1 MRKGSNWSAGYR
13 GDGLRGWKQVNG
25 SRVYYLY
32 DGMNA
37 VLEED
42 GSGKIVAEE
51 TFGPEGPL
59 ARSSGGR
66 VLLYTPDGQ
75 GNVSQQVDAGSGNV
89 VASYLFDGYGVRKVA
104 SNDPTASQ
112 DPYSG
117 YGGLEGY
124 YTDWGTGLCLLG
136 YRYYDVLSGRFLTR
150 DPIGFEGGIN
160 LYEYVNNAPVSERD
174 RDGLSILDC
183 LRVDRIGNA
192 LWSCIFSIN
201 CTLIVFVGKVVW
213 ELSCIIGAT
222 CSIIQAFAS
231 EFCNAHMCRG
241 EWSKWLSQNWQCLLV
256 NALIGCVGGI
266 VGTKI
271 GNIINDFEG
280 ILRDIAPWLLTFVNA
295 HIKFLTSSIGMIC
308 TIAQNQG

>member
-1 MRKGSNWSAGYR
+1 MGYDEEDRLISVGSNWSADYR

-104 SNDPTASQ
+104 SSDPTASQ

-117 YGGLEGY
+117 L
-124 YTDWGTGLCLLG
+124 WGADYLRIGRRVCVYWG
-136 YRYYDVLSGRFLTR
+136 FRYYDVLAGRFLTR

-160 LYEYVNNAPVSERD
+160 LYEYVNNNPLMMHDTSGYGSPIYANPSPRPKALGVILCGLALANAIATLFNSYGSDETGQNSVPV
-174 RDGLSILDC
+174 G
-183 LRVDRIGNA
+183 
-192 LWSCIFSIN
+192 
-201 CTLIVFVGKVVW
+201 
-213 ELSCIIGAT
+213 
-222 CSIIQAFAS
+222 
-231 EFCNAHMCRG
+231 
-241 EWSKWLSQNWQCLLV
+241 
-256 NALIGCVGGI
+256 
-266 VGTKI
+266 
-271 GNIINDFEG
+271 
-280 ILRDIAPWLLTFVNA
+280 DI
-295 HIKFLTSSIGMIC
+295 
-308 TIAQNQG
+308 